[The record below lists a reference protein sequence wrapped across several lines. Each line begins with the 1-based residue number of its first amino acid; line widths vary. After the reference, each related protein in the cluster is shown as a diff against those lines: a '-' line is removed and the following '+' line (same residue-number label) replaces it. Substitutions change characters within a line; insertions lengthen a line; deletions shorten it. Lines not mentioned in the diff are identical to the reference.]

1 MTQQFHFWVFLQRDE
16 NANLNPHVHF
26 SIIYSSQIW
35 KQPKCPL
42 MDEWIKM
49 LWYIS
54 KMEYCVLAFTEWIK
68 IYLKWNMVPMCRVAQ
83 ACLSLCDPHGL

>member
-54 KMEYCVLAFTEWIK
+54 KMEYYSAIK
-68 IYLKWNMVPMCRVAQ
+68 RRKSGHLQQYE
-83 ACLSLCDPHGL
+83 